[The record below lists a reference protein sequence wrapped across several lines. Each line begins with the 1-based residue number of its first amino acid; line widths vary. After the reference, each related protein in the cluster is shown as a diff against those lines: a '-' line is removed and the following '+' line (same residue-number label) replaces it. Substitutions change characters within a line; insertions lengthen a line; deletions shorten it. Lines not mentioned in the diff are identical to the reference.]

1 MEHGHSLKSI
11 KSFEFHRWIWLVL
24 NNKIYFKHY
33 LFCIDCSFNLNKKLL
48 GLGWNLKVY
57 DNFNITLELTKITA
71 TDSLSEVL
79 GSLDRDHERV
89 VYLLWVVQNIL
100 VDLGFST
107 IPEFLVSFQIKG
119 FYELGR
125 VAVKSWEKQGYF

>member
-1 MEHGHSLKSI
+1 MK
-11 KSFEFHRWIWLVL
+11 
-24 NNKIYFKHY
+24 
-33 LFCIDCSFNLNKKLL
+33 
-48 GLGWNLKVY
+48 WNLKVNY
-57 DNFNITLELTKITA
+57 NFNITLELTKITA

-125 VAVKSWEKQGYF
+125 VAGKSWEKQGYF

>member
-1 MEHGHSLKSI
+1 MIFCSDSL
-11 KSFEFHRWIWLVL
+11 
-24 NNKIYFKHY
+24 
-33 LFCIDCSFNLNKKLL
+33 FNLKHKKKLL
-48 GLGWNLKVY
+48 GLEWNLKVY
-57 DNFNITLELTKITA
+57 DNFNIRLELTKITA
-71 TDSLSEVL
+71 TDSLSEVP